1 VHAQKNYRHP
11 LLKFILIFGG
21 LTLLFWELS
30 FTQKFNALVMSPCTA
45 VMANLSFFLLKALG
59 QPVTLSHTIISSTRV
74 SLEIT
79 DNCNGIYPVWYFIA
93 AVVSF
98 PAAYARKI
106 LAFLLGAPLL
116 LAVNVVRIV
125 TLYFI
130 KLTEPAWFDWVHLQV
145 WPALFI
151 MVTVCAGWFWLHWLV
166 HHHQWEPR
174 A

>member
-1 VHAQKNYRHP
+1 MHAKKNHRYP
-11 LLKFILIFGG
+11 LLKFILIFGV

-30 FTQKFNALVMSPCTA
+30 FTQTFNALVMSPCAA
-45 VMANLSFFLLKALG
+45 VTANLSFFLLKALG
-59 QPVTLSHTIISSTRV
+59 QSVTLSHTIISSTCV

-93 AVVSF
+93 AVISF
-98 PAAYARKI
+98 PAAFSRKI
-106 LAFLLGAPLL
+106 PAILLGAPLL

-125 TLYFI
+125 TLYFV
-130 KLTEPAWFDWVHLQV
+130 KLTGPAWFDLVHLQV

-151 MVTVCAGWFWLHWLV
+151 LVTVCAWWFWLHWLV
-166 HHHQWEPR
+166 RHHQREPR